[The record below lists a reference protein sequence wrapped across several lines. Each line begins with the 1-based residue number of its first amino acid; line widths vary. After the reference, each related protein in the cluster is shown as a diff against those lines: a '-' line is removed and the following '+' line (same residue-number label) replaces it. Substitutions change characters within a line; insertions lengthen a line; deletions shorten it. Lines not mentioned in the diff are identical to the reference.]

1 MDIKSILLKKFG
13 FEQFRAGQEE
23 VIRDVISNRDT
34 IAILPTGSGKS
45 LCYQLPAYT
54 KNGPVLIVS
63 PLVALMEDQVAI
75 MKKNGE
81 KRVVALNSF
90 LAYKDRQRIMTQLAL
105 YKFIFVSPEMLM
117 QNNVAEQFKKLSIA
131 FIVIDE
137 AHCISQWGF
146 DFRPD
151 YLRIG
156 EFLQQLDR
164 PNILALTATADSQ
177 VLQDIVRYLCLE
189 SPAIHK
195 HSLDRNNIS
204 YSIKQMNSENE
215 KTDWILERTKNT
227 IGPGIIYVAS
237 RRRADDLAL
246 QLKVHGISISSYH
259 AGMEQEDRAFIQ
271 EQFIT
276 GEIDWICAT
285 TAFGMG
291 IHKND
296 VRQVIHE
303 NMPST
308 IAGYMQEVGRAGRDG
323 NLSSATLLFTVE
335 DIGKTRFIVQNDL
348 PTETEV
354 RHYFNLI
361 KEGSSKND
369 AALLS
374 GISDTGTRIID
385 YYLERMP
392 IDAAILK
399 LKEQSM
405 EKEKQLQ
412 SILQIIKEENCIR
425 KSLLKF
431 YGETLSAPPTS
442 CCSVCGIG
450 EEDWLFEMKR
460 ENSTRQLVNWADR
473 LAGLLGS

>member
-1 MDIKSILLKKFG
+1 MKKFG
-13 FEQFRAGQEE
+13 FEHFRVGQEE
-23 VIRDVISNRDT
+23 VIRNVISNRDT

-45 LCYQLPAYT
+45 LCYQLPAYI
-54 KNGPVLIVS
+54 KNGAVLIIS

-81 KRVVALNSF
+81 KRVVAINSF
-90 LAYKDRQRIMTQLAL
+90 LAYKDRQRIMNRLDL
-105 YKFIFVSPEMLM
+105 YKFIFISPEMLM
-117 QNNVAEQFKKLSIA
+117 QNNVAEQIKKLKIA
-131 FIVIDE
+131 FIVVDE

-156 EFLQQLDR
+156 EFLKQLER
-164 PNILALTATADSQ
+164 PNILALTATADNQ
-177 VLQDIVRYLCLE
+177 VLGDIINYLRLE
-189 SPAIHK
+189 TPAVHK
-195 HSLDRNNIS
+195 HSLDRKNIS
-204 YSIKQMNSENE
+204 YSMKQMNSEHE
-215 KTDWILERTKNT
+215 KTAWILERTKKT
-227 IGPGIIYVAS
+227 AGPGIIYVAS
-237 RRRADDLAL
+237 RKRADELAIY
-246 QLKVHGISISSYH
+246 LKEHGISIASYH

-276 GEIDWICAT
+276 GEINWICAT

-296 VRQVIHE
+296 IRQVIHE
-303 NMPST
+303 NMSST

-323 NLSSATLLFTVE
+323 DLSAATLLFTEE

-361 KEGSSKND
+361 KEGSSKNE
-369 AALLS
+369 ATQLS
-374 GISDTGTRIID
+374 GISETGTRIID

-392 IDAAILK
+392 MESALLK
-399 LKEQSM
+399 IKEQKT

-412 SILQIIKEENCIR
+412 NMLHIINGENCIR

-431 YGETLSAPPTS
+431 YGETLVAAPAS
-442 CCSVCGIG
+442 CCSVCGLG

-460 ENSTRQLVNWADR
+460 GNSTRQIVDWADR
-473 LAGLLGS
+473 LARLLQS

>member
-13 FEQFRAGQEE
+13 FGHFRAGQEE
-23 VIRDVISNRDT
+23 VIRDVIANRDT
-34 IAILPTGSGKS
+34 VAILPTGSGKS

-54 KNGPVLIVS
+54 KNGTVLIVS

-90 LAYKDRQRIMTQLAL
+90 LSYQDRQRIMNQLEL

-117 QNNVAEQFKKLSIA
+117 QNNVAEQFNKMTIA
-131 FIVIDE
+131 FIVVDE

-156 EFLQQLDR
+156 EFLKQLDR
-164 PNILALTATADSQ
+164 PNILALTATADTK
-177 VLQDIVRYLCLE
+177 VLKDIAHYLCLE

-195 HSLDRNNIS
+195 HSLDRKNIS
-204 YSIKQMNSENE
+204 YSMKQMNSEQE
-215 KTDWILERTKNT
+215 KTDWILERTKMT
-227 IGPGIIYVAS
+227 QSPGIIYVAS
-237 RRRADDLAL
+237 RRRADELAFY
-246 QLKVHGISISSYH
+246 LKDHNVSIASYH

-271 EQFIT
+271 EQFIS
-276 GEIDWICAT
+276 GETDWICAT

-296 VRQVIHE
+296 IRQVIHE

-323 NLSSATLLFTVE
+323 NLSAATLLFTVD
-335 DIGKTRFIVQNDL
+335 DIRKTRFIVQNDL
-348 PTETEV
+348 PTETEI

-361 KEGSSKND
+361 TEGTSKSE
-369 AALLS
+369 ATQLS

-385 YYLERMP
+385 YYLEKMP
-392 IDAAILK
+392 VDSAIQK
-399 LKEQSM
+399 LREQSA
-405 EKEKQLQ
+405 EKENQLQ
-412 SILQIIKEENCIR
+412 NILHIINGENCIR

-431 YGETLSAPPTS
+431 YGETLTAHPTT
-442 CCSVCGIG
+442 CCSICGMSD
-450 EEDWLFEMKR
+450 EHWLFEKKR
-460 ENSTRQLVNWADR
+460 SNSTRQLVSWEDR
-473 LAGLLGS
+473 LARLLRS